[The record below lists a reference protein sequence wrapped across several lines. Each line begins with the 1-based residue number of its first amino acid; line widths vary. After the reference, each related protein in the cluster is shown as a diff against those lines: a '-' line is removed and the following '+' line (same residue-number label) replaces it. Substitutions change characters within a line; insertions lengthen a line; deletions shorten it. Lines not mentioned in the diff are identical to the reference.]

1 MDGAL
6 GTWTWGR
13 ERGGFARY
21 LGGRRQVVGTALHVP
36 KLARR
41 CNRSIVTATTTVP
54 TCYTSGCRLP
64 AAIYRLTVY
73 SIGLGT

>member
-41 CNRSIVTATTTVP
+41 CNRSIVTATTTVQ
-54 TCYTSGCRLP
+54 
-64 AAIYRLTVY
+64 V
-73 SIGLGT
+73 